1 MISCAGLTK
10 RFGQH
15 AAVDGVGF
23 ELRAGEVGALM
34 GPNGA
39 GKSTLLR
46 LLSGLL
52 PADGGVMSVAG
63 CNPHASSTEFRKAI
77 GVVPDNLALLPELTI
92 EEQLAASGPIYGLDR
107 RTTRRRS
114 QELLELLELFDVRR
128 TYARE
133 GSHGMRKKTA
143 IALALLHN
151 PAVLLLDEPFEGVD
165 PASTQALSALFATI
179 GRRGT
184 TILFSSHLL
193 ELVDRIANRVVVMR
207 DGKVVCDA
215 LTSGL
220 PRGAEGLYF
229 DSVGAPGA
237 REIAWLGSQRS

>member
-1 MISCAGLTK
+1 MISYAGLTK
-10 RFGQH
+10 RFGRH

-23 ELRAGEVGALM
+23 EIRAGEVCALM

-52 PADGGVMSVAG
+52 PADGGVASVAG
-63 CNPHASSTEFRKAI
+63 HNPGAPSTEFRKAI

-92 EEQLAASGPIYGLDR
+92 QEQLAASGQVYGLDR

-114 QELLELLELFDVRR
+114 QDLLELLELFDVRQ

-165 PASTQALSALFATI
+165 PASAETLSTLLAEM

-184 TILFSSHLL
+184 TILFSSHMLP
-193 ELVDRIANRVVVMR
+193 LVDRIAARIIVMR
-207 DGKVVCDA
+207 DGRVARNAVVSD
-215 LTSGL
+215 L
-220 PRGAEGLYF
+220 PGGAAALYF
-229 DSVGAPGA
+229 DSLGA
-237 REIAWLGSQRS
+237 RPARDIAWLGSHQS